1 MVIQMKQY
9 WVFVCVEVSEV
20 SEVSD
25 VDNKGLWSLLTR
37 LRRRWGQIGQGP
49 KPGSVSKEQEQ
60 EREEGAHLCEMGS
73 GFYSLVAGPLRSQGR
88 VCVTRVC
95 VTRVCEAR
103 GALAH
108 ACGVACGGRARGV
121 LW

>member
-1 MVIQMKQY
+1 MEPLPIVNAANG
-9 WVFVCVEVSEV
+9 EPPPR
-20 SEVSD
+20 
-25 VDNKGLWSLLTR
+25 LTR
-37 LRRRWGQIGQGP
+37 RTA

-95 VTRVCEAR
+95 EAR